1 MADSGDREPA
11 AYSFT
16 INCRD
21 GEGAR
26 LNDALRERAGEHL
39 ADGMSMTWVAPRDQ
53 TIELVTDNPTLVRS
67 IIDLVA
73 PHARAE
79 IATRRP

>member
-1 MADSGDREPA
+1 MADSADRTPA
-11 AYSFT
+11 AYSFK
-16 INCRD
+16 IYCRD

-39 ADGMSMTWVAPRDQ
+39 ADGMSMTWVGRRDQ
-53 TIELVTDNPTLVRS
+53 TIELVTVNPTLVRS
-67 IIDLVA
+67 IIDSVA

-79 IATRRP
+79 IATR